1 MPTVGASVPRK
12 IAAGLIGLI
21 ALVSLSFAAV
31 TGWLTP
37 RFSVVVEGSTRGV
50 LAAIAVALGFTA
62 LRVLMKQA
70 PPKPK
75 AVRPYQPDVDW
86 LARLQKTISEPRLE
100 CEPGALVAFIDLITE
115 PSDYRSRVVETIDLD
130 GHNINKRVSIEFVLP
145 SNVAGCKSLYLPIL
159 QPTMGD
165 LVDNFRLT
173 DGSGSS
179 VTNLSYLETVEL
191 AAIGLRA
198 LLLSA
203 TGKPYREWVSTRAAE
218 LVLLELIARR
228 HPSDVK
234 SVESNIKKGLK
245 RLEGT
250 VTNEAKAVIGAYL
263 RSLCAGYPIVAAVPR
278 DLVVSNR
285 ILLRYERTVIPAAHS
300 AGFMG
305 KVRVGLGVRPSQI
318 TIPVDLAMT
327 AGSYHL
333 RINGPAEKYVVEQIL
348 RCFNCRERLVHG
360 PESLEP
366 DRCKHIAMRPVA
378 EDTHFRLRGRYGQN
392 FTHLYMRGYSSQ
404 RQKGNRYEIL
414 VRFNETPPG
423 SRASATVTALA
434 ALLFIWVIGH
444 LISDDETVSN
454 SDLPAIL
461 LALPAIAAS
470 WFGLASGGEALVGSS
485 LHARLSLII
494 TGSLSVTA
502 MVIYILQSAAISTL
516 AKHHSPQAHMTLV
529 GVSNVQWVIMLVI
542 AFMSFIYISWH
553 LLARVRNYMS
563 LTSRSDP
570 LTRDHFMV

>member
-37 RFSVVVEGSTRGV
+37 HFSAVVEGSARGV
-50 LAAIAVALGFTA
+50 LAAIAVALCFTA
-62 LRVLMKQA
+62 LRVLMKQT

-75 AVRPYQPDVDW
+75 AVTPYQPDVDW
-86 LARLQKTISEPRLE
+86 LARLQETISKPRLE
-100 CEPGALVAFIDLITE
+100 YEPGALIAFIDLIND
-115 PSDYRSRVVETIDLD
+115 PSDYRSRVAETIDLD
-130 GHNINKRVSIEFVLP
+130 GHSINKRVSIEFVLP

-159 QPTMGD
+159 QPAMGD

-173 DGSGSS
+173 DGSDSS
-179 VTNLSYLETVEL
+179 VTSLSYLETVEL
-191 AAIGLRA
+191 AAIGLRT

-203 TGKPYREWVSTRAAE
+203 TGKPYREWVSTRTAE
-218 LVLLELIARR
+218 LILLELIARR
-228 HPSDVK
+228 QPSDVK
-234 SVESNIKKGLK
+234 SVKSNIKKGLK
-245 RLEGT
+245 LLEGT
-250 VTNEAKAVIGAYL
+250 VTNEAKAVISAYL
-263 RSLCAGYPIVAAVPR
+263 RSLSAGYPIVAAVPQ

-285 ILLRYERTVIPAAHS
+285 VLLRYERTVIPAAHS

-348 RCFNCRERLVHG
+348 RCVTCRERLVNG
-360 PESLEP
+360 PESAQP
-366 DRCKHIAMRPVA
+366 ARCKHSVS
-378 EDTHFRLRGRYGQN
+378 EETHFHLRGRFGQN

-404 RQKGNRYEIL
+404 RQKNNRYEIL

-423 SRASATVTALA
+423 SRASATVTAVA
-434 ALLFIWVIGH
+434 ALLFVWVIGH
-444 LISDDETVSN
+444 LASNDETVSN

-494 TGSLSVTA
+494 TGGLSVAA
-502 MVIYILQSAAISTL
+502 MVVYILQSAAISTS
-516 AKHHSPQAHMTLV
+516 ANHHSPQAHMTLA
-529 GVSNVQWVIMLVI
+529 GVSNVQWIILLVI

-570 LTRDHFMV
+570 LTRDHSMV